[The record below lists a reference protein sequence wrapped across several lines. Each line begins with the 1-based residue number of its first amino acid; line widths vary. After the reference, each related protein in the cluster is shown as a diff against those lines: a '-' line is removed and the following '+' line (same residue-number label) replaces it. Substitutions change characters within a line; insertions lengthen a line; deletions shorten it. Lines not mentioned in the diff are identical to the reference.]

1 MAQGLL
7 LDIGAGTLT
16 VYVNGARKGDM
27 VQPDM
32 LVPPP
37 PGIRVGTL
45 EPPLRWAV
53 DLEHA
58 SVEIGGP
65 LPPPLEAD
73 SADDDEA
80 SSGDEEDDES
90 DEDSDEGGSPD
101 ESSGE
106 SSDESSEES
115 DDDQEEEEDS
125 TCQA

>member
-37 PGIRVGTL
+37 PGIRVRTP

-53 DLEHA
+53 GLEHA

-65 LPPPLEAD
+65 LPPPLEAARTMMRLRAATRRKLLK
-73 SADDDEA
+73 SKK
-80 SSGDEEDDES
+80 SNKPPNPNPKSR
-90 DEDSDEGGSPD
+90 
-101 ESSGE
+101 
-106 SSDESSEES
+106 
-115 DDDQEEEEDS
+115 
-125 TCQA
+125 